1 MKTKLTSLLVL
12 ASVTFPMVTLAQW
25 NVANLTTFGLPEGT
39 VLGIVGAIVNWI
51 LLILGMVGV
60 IGFVIAGI
68 IYLLSAGS
76 DTGTQKAKSA
86 MVACILGVVVAL
98 AGLVIIQAVD
108 TALTGSSTF

>member
-1 MKTKLTSLLVL
+1 MKTKLTSFLIL
-12 ASVTFPMVTLAQW
+12 AAVTFPMVTLAQW
-25 NVANLTTFGLPEGT
+25 SLPTGFGLPAGS
-39 VLGIVGAIVNWI
+39 VFGIVQAITNWI
-51 LLILGMVGV
+51 LVILGLVGI

-86 MVACILGVVVAL
+86 MVACIMGVVVAL

-108 TALTGSSTF
+108 TALTGNSIF